1 MNPDKNRTGKNR
13 GPEGN
18 DPPPSR
24 RRRIA
29 GIAGKAT
36 VGLAVLAGL
45 YALTVP
51 NYLLFH
57 SVAEL
62 FSIVIAAGVFMIAW
76 NSRHFADTTF
86 LNYLGIAYLSIAVLD
101 TLHTLGFKGMGIFRD
116 YDYYANQLWIAARYV
131 ESISLLVFI
140 ALKENKR
147 KHPEYGTILGI
158 YGAVTAAL
166 IVSIFG
172 FKIFPECFV
181 EGEGQTTF
189 KLVSEFIISG
199 ILLISLFFLIR
210 RRGEFDRRVFR
221 FIFASVILTILS
233 EIAFTFYFDNYG
245 IANFIGHVF
254 KIGSFYLIY
263 KAIIE
268 TSLRRPMDIIF
279 RELSTL
285 NAEKDKFFSIIA
297 HDLKNPFSG
306 IQSMSE
312 VLRTEYDQLEEREK
326 REYIGLIA
334 ESAKLSLE
342 LLDNLL
348 VWARMQTGR
357 MTAKPDRFSAAQA
370 VWTAVEIFKTPARKK
385 RITIESDLAED
396 AEVYAD
402 RNMVDLILRNLLS
415 NAVKFTYSGG
425 DIRVTTRREGGT
437 LIIRVEDTGTGI
449 EEKDLEKLFSLG
461 ESISRTGTASEHGT
475 GLGLLLCREFAER
488 NGGRLWATSV
498 PGEGSVFSVSL
509 PLAE

>member
-1 MNPDKNRTGKNR
+1 MSAGKPRVEAARGTGGGGRT
-13 GPEGN
+13 PEDN
-18 DPPPSR
+18 
-24 RRRIA
+24 RRIA
-29 GIAGKAT
+29 GAAGKTAA
-36 VGLAVLAGL
+36 GIAVAAGL
-45 YALTVP
+45 YGLTIP

-57 SVAEL
+57 SIAEL
-62 FSIVIAAGVFMIAW
+62 FSIIIAAGVFMIAW
-76 NSRHFADTTF
+76 NSRRFTTTNF

-101 TLHTLGFKGMGIFRD
+101 TLHTLGYKGMNIFPD

-140 ALKENKR
+140 ALREDRRKR
-147 KHPEYGTILGI
+147 PRYGTILGI

-166 IVSIFG
+166 IASVFL
-172 FKIFPECFV
+172 FRIFPECYV

-189 KLVSEFIISG
+189 KLVSEFVISG
-199 ILLISLFFLIR
+199 ILVASLLFLTKR
-210 RRGEFDRRVFR
+210 RRDFDRRVFR
-221 FIFASVILTILS
+221 YISASIVLTILS

-245 IANFIGHVF
+245 IANFIGHIL

-268 TSLRRPMDIIF
+268 TSLRRPMDTIF
-279 RELSTL
+279 RELSIL

-312 VLRTEYDQLEEREK
+312 ILQNEYDELGESEK

-334 ESAKLSLE
+334 ESAKLSLD

-357 MTAKPDRFSAAQA
+357 MTAKPERFSAGKA

-385 RITIESDLAED
+385 RIAVETDLTED

-425 DIRVTTRREGGT
+425 RIKVTTRRTGGT
-437 LIIRVEDTGTGI
+437 LVIRVEDTGTGI
-449 EEKDLEKLFSLG
+449 EEKDLDKLFSLG
-461 ESISRTGTASEHGT
+461 ETISRVGTASEHGT
-475 GLGLLLCREFAER
+475 GLGLLLCKEFAER

>member
-1 MNPDKNRTGKNR
+1 MNTNKPRIEYPR
-13 GPEGN
+13 GLDEG
-18 DPPPSR
+18 R

-29 GIAGKAT
+29 GIAGKAAA
-36 VGLAVLAGL
+36 GLAILAGL
-45 YALTVP
+45 YGLTIP

-57 SVAEL
+57 SIAEL
-62 FSIVIAAGVFMIAW
+62 FSIIIAAGVFMIAW
-76 NSRHFADTTF
+76 NSRRFADTGF

-101 TLHTLGFKGMGIFRD
+101 ILHTLGYKGMNIFLD

-140 ALKENKR
+140 SLKENKR
-147 KHPEYGTILGI
+147 KHPKYGTILGI

-166 IVSIFG
+166 IASIFG
-172 FKIFPECFV
+172 WRIFPECYV

-199 ILLISLFFLIR
+199 ILLASVLFLIR
-210 RRGEFDRRVFR
+210 RRRDFDRRVFR
-221 FIFASVILTILS
+221 FIFASIILTILS

-268 TSLRRPMDIIF
+268 TSLQRPMDIIF

-312 VLRTEYDQLEEREK
+312 ILRTEYDELTESEK

-334 ESAKLSLE
+334 ESAKLSLD

-357 MTAKPDRFSAAQA
+357 MTAKPETFPAGKA
-370 VWTAVEIFKTPARKK
+370 VWTAAEIFKTPARKK
-385 RITIESDLAED
+385 RIRIETDLTDD

-425 DIRVTTRREGGT
+425 HIRITTRRAGEE

-461 ESISRTGTASEHGT
+461 ESISRPGTASEHGT
-475 GLGLLLCREFAER
+475 GLGLLLCKEFAER

-498 PGEGSVFSVSL
+498 PGGGSVFSVSL
-509 PLAE
+509 PLAG